1 MSVQKEERRRFV
13 KNTSWLFAAK
23 SAPTAVNFL
32 EVMVLARAIGLE
44 GLGLFTLVVAYVG
57 TVSRLLDL
65 RVWEVAVKYV
75 GEFLEKK
82 DTDRV
87 LATIKLCYS
96 VDLLTGFLALSVAAA
111 LASFAS
117 EVFIGSPDGFWM
129 ILLLSLTL
137 PFAGANATSEALF
150 RVFGRFGTVTLVL
163 LSEASLKLIFILV
176 VLQLGHGITGVLF
189 VYIAVSSFGFALRH
203 ALVAGMLRRKGLGA
217 WFWSST
223 GLLFGKR
230 KEMAWFML
238 NTGADATMAV
248 AGEGRVA
255 ALVLGYFSGVDA
267 TGLYRVTRSV
277 IRAIGRLAGPIRDVM
292 FPKLVGLRAVESR
305 DGFIGL
311 VRFASESLLKLAAP
325 ISLIVFLFAERFI
338 TAVFGME
345 YALAADT
352 MRVMAVAA
360 LLSAATFWVGPVL
373 LAAGRP
379 GARTAVSA
387 GKTLVYLVSLL
398 AFVPAYSYMGAGLAF
413 LVAEIFVFLIATVFV
428 AYGTGRFSTVFRG
441 RGTRFGQGIR

>member
-1 MSVQKEERRRFV
+1 MSVKKEERKRFV
-13 KNTSWLFAAK
+13 KNTSWLLAAK
-23 SAPTAVNFL
+23 SAPAAANFL
-32 EVMVLARAIGLE
+32 EVMVLARVIGLE

-57 TVSRLLDL
+57 TVGRFLDL
-65 RVWEVAVKYV
+65 RVWEAAVKYV

-96 VDLLTGFLALSVAAA
+96 IDLLTGFFALVVAAA

-129 ILLLSLTL
+129 ILVLSLTL
-137 PFAGANATSEALF
+137 PLAGANATSEALF
-150 RVFGRFGTVTLVL
+150 RVFGRFSTVTLVQ
-163 LSEASLKLIFILV
+163 LSEASLKLVFILV
-176 VLQLGHGITGVLF
+176 VLQLGHGITGVFF
-189 VYIAVSSFGFALRH
+189 VYVAVSSFGFALRH
-203 ALVAGMLRRKGLGA
+203 ALVVAMLRQEGLGA
-217 WFWSST
+217 WLWSNT
-223 GLLFGKR
+223 GLLFGRR

-238 NTGADATMAV
+238 NTGAGATMAV
-248 AGEGRVA
+248 AGEGRTA

-267 TGLYRVTRSV
+267 TGLYRVARSV
-277 IRAIGRLAGPIRDVM
+277 IRVIGRLAGPIRDVM
-292 FPKLVGLRAVESR
+292 FPKLVGLRAAESR
-305 DGFIGL
+305 DEFVGL

-325 ISLIVFLFAERFI
+325 VSLIAFLFAERFV
-338 TAVFGME
+338 TAVFGTG

-360 LLSAATFWVGPVL
+360 LLSAATFWVGPAL

-387 GKTLVYLVSLL
+387 SKTLVYLVSLL

-413 LVAEIFVFLIATVFV
+413 LVAEIFVFLVATVFV
-428 AYGTGRFSTVFRG
+428 AYGAGGFLTVSRG
-441 RGTRFGQGIR
+441 RSTRFGQGIR